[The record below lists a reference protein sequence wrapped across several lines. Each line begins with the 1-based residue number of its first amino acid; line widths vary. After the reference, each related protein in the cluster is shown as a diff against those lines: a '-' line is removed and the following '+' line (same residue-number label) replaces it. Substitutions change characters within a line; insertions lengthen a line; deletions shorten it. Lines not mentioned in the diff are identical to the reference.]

1 MILFKYFSARSVMI
15 SSLIWILISLYF
27 ILSNYPVK
35 SFTFKIMG
43 WSLGVA
49 LVVFFI
55 SLFQKK

>member
-1 MILFKYFSARSVMI
+1 MILFKYFSVRSVMI
-15 SSLIWILISLYF
+15 SSLVWILISTYF
-27 ILSNYPVK
+27 MLNKYNENALGS
-35 SFTFKIMG
+35 KIMG

>member
-15 SSLIWILISLYF
+15 SSLVWILISLYF
-27 ILSNYPVK
+27 VLYRYQENALGS
-35 SFTFKIMG
+35 KIMG

-49 LVVFFI
+49 SVVFFI

>member
-1 MILFKYFSARSVMI
+1 MILFKYFSVRSVMI
-15 SSLIWILISLYF
+15 SSLVWILISTYF
-27 ILSNYPVK
+27 LLNRDEEK
-35 SFTFKIMG
+35 NLGFKVMS

>member
-1 MILFKYFSARSVMI
+1 MILFKYFSVRSVMI
-15 SSLIWILISLYF
+15 SSLVWILISTYF
-27 ILSNYPVK
+27 MLNKYDENTLS
-35 SFTFKIMG
+35 SKIMG